1 VLRRA
6 CADGHGL
13 ALVAGRVHDLRMT
26 VAVVTGASR
35 GIGRATA
42 TALAAE
48 GFDVLV
54 TGRSHDALK
63 EVAAAPNMHAVAGDV
78 RDPIHARH
86 VMEVAVDLGRVD
98 LLVNNAGMDGG
109 PPFGLWERDPES
121 WWSVIA
127 TNLRGPALMTAQVIP
142 LMIAGGGGRVINMN
156 SLVAGIA
163 PPGYSHY
170 SVSKAAL
177 QRLTECLA
185 LELAGTGISIFD
197 LSPGLVRTAMTSG
210 AGIFDDVPAERWT
223 PLADVTRQLLALV
236 SGHYDRLTGRFIDVT
251 DNLDHLL
258 ESASEDH
265 SARRLRLMPAGAD
278 DQLLS

>member
-1 VLRRA
+1 VNRMTR
-6 CADGHGL
+6 ADGPGL
-13 ALVAGRVHDLRMT
+13 ALIAGWDNDLRMT

-63 EVAAAPNMHAVAGDV
+63 EVAAAPNVHAVAGDV

-86 VMEVAVDLGRVD
+86 VMEVALDLGRVG

-109 PPFGLWERDPES
+109 APFGLWERDPDS

-127 TNLRGPALMTAQVIP
+127 TNLRGPARMTAQLIP

-156 SLVAGIA
+156 SLAAGVA

-177 QRLTECLA
+177 QRLAECLDSSSPA
-185 LELAGTGISIFD
+185 PGSQFSISAQGWCA
-197 LSPGLVRTAMTSG
+197 P
-210 AGIFDDVPAERWT
+210 P
-223 PLADVTRQLLALV
+223 
-236 SGHYDRLTGRFIDVT
+236 
-251 DNLDHLL
+251 
-258 ESASEDH
+258 
-265 SARRLRLMPAGAD
+265 
-278 DQLLS
+278 